1 MVGFNMLWVRPG
13 SFAMEQIR
21 RSARTTTSSSASP
34 SVSSSLFLDSPLS
47 LGFTTRR
54 SCPSAA
60 TGVKFEVKKIKKEE
74 KEAVAK
80 GTNPLKKE
88 IESK

>member
-1 MVGFNMLWVRPG
+1 
-13 SFAMEQIR
+13 MEQMQ
-21 RSARTTTSSSASP
+21 ARTSSSA

-74 KEAVAK
+74 KEAEEAC
-80 GTNPLKKE
+80 GQGNQSKKVD
-88 IESK
+88 